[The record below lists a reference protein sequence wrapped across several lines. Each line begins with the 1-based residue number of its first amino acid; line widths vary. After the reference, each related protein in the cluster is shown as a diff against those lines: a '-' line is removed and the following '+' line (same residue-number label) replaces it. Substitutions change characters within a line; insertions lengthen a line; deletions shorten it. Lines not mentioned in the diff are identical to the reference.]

1 MKQSC
6 IHIYCG
12 DGKGKSTA
20 VTGLAVRGRKRQK
33 GHFHPVYEGW
43 KVLGAEGV
51 AGAARG
57 YSADL

>member
-20 VTGLAVRGRKRQK
+20 VTGLAVRAAGSGRRVIFIQ
-33 GHFHPVYEGW
+33 FM
-43 KVLGAEGV
+43 KVESP
-51 AGAARG
+51 R
-57 YSADL
+57 S